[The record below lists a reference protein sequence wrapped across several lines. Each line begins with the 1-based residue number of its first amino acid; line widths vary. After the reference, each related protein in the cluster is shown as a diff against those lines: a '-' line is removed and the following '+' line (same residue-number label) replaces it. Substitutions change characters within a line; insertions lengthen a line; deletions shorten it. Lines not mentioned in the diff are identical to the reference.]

1 MLEVNLCGV
10 KMRNPTM
17 LAAGILGM
25 TASSLNRVYH
35 HGAGAVVTKSFSLK
49 PNIGYKNPTIVEVP
63 YGLINAMGLSN
74 PGVESF
80 KDELD
85 KIEDK
90 IPLVASI
97 YGSSPEEF
105 VKVALEIQD
114 LVDMIELNISCPHAM
129 KGYGATIGQN
139 PELTFK
145 VIKAVK
151 SNCKVP
157 VAAKLTPN
165 VTDIKEIALKAEEA
179 GCDALTLI
187 NSIGPA
193 MKIDLKTGRPILSNK
208 FGGLSGPAIK
218 PIAIRCVY
226 EAYNTVDVPII
237 GVGGISDYKDV
248 VEFLYAGASAVQ
260 IGSAIFHHGIGIFKR
275 VCEDLKFF
283 MKKEGFKS
291 IDEMIGLA
299 HE

>member
-10 KMRNPTM
+10 KMRNPIM
-17 LAAGILGM
+17 LAAGVLGM

-35 HGAGAVVTKSFSLK
+35 HGAGAVVTKSFSLE
-49 PNIGYKNPTIVEVP
+49 PNMGYRNPTIVEVP

-85 KIEDK
+85 KVEDK
-90 IPLVASI
+90 IPVIASI

-105 VKVALEIQD
+105 VKVALEIQE

-129 KGYGATIGQN
+129 KGYGATIGQD
-139 PELTFK
+139 PQLTFQ

-151 SNCKVP
+151 DNCNVP

-165 VTDIKEIALKAEEA
+165 VTDIREIALKAEEA
-179 GCDALTLI
+179 GCDAITLI
-187 NSIGPA
+187 NSLGPA
-193 MKIDLKTGRPILSNK
+193 MKIDLKTARPILSNK

-226 EAYNTVDVPII
+226 EVYETVDVPII
-237 GVGGISDYKDV
+237 GVGGITDYKDV
-248 VEFLYAGASAVQ
+248 VEFLYAGASATQ
-260 IGSAIFHHGIGIFKR
+260 IGSGIFYHGIGIFKEI
-275 VCEDLKFF
+275 CEDLKVF
-283 MKKEGFKS
+283 MKKQGFKK
-291 IDEMIGLA
+291 INEMVGIA

>member
-1 MLEVNLCGV
+1 MLKVNLCGV

-17 LAAGILGM
+17 LAAGVLGI

-35 HGAGAVVTKSFSLK
+35 HGAGAVVTKSFSLE
-49 PNIGYKNPTIVEVP
+49 PNMGYKNPTIVEVP

-80 KDELD
+80 KKELY

-90 IPLVASI
+90 IPVVASI
-97 YGSSPEEF
+97 YGSSPREF
-105 VKVALEIQD
+105 VKVALDVHD

-129 KGYGATIGQN
+129 EGYGATIGQD
-139 PELTFK
+139 PQLTFK
-145 VIKAVK
+145 VVEAVK
-151 SNCKVP
+151 EACEVP
-157 VAAKLTPN
+157 VAVKLTPN

-179 GCDALTLI
+179 GCDAITLI
-187 NSIGPA
+187 NSLGPA
-193 MKIDLKTGRPILSNK
+193 MKIDLKTGKPILSNK

-226 EAYNTVDVPII
+226 EVYDVVDVPLI
-237 GVGGISDYKDV
+237 GVGGITDYKDV
-248 VEFLYAGASAVQ
+248 VEFLYAGARATQ
-260 IGSAIFHHGIGIFKR
+260 IGSAIFYQGLEVFKKI
-275 VCEDLKFF
+275 CDDLKAF
-283 MKKEGFKS
+283 MKREGFKN
-291 IDEMIGLA
+291 INEMVGLA